1 MGGRERDG
9 GTGGREREREGGG
22 GKHTPIYFTSTF
34 YLSINIVS
42 IFSPLCII
50 IALCADGQYYKYNFN
65 SKGESYRESYCK
77 FLQMTD
83 D

>member
-1 MGGRERDG
+1 MV
-9 GTGGREREREGGG
+9 
-22 GKHTPIYFTSTF
+22 IYVATMVHFNPS
-34 YLSINIVS
+34 
-42 IFSPLCII
+42 LCIVVTV
-50 IALCADGQYYKYNFN
+50 ALCADGQYYKYNFN